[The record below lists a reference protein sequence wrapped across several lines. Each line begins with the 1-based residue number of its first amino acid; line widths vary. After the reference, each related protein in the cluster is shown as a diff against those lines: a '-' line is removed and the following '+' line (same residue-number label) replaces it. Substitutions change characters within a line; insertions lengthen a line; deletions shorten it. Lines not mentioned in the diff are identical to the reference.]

1 MMQKVMAMT
10 SIHHSRRTLMNCT
23 QNEKLNQV
31 TPHTL
36 IVGVDIAKFKHVA
49 RAQDD
54 RGKILGKALT
64 FTNTKEGFDAFFAW
78 LEEMQHKH
86 EKADVLVGMEPTGH
100 YWLNLAYTLK
110 ERLVSFGVVNP
121 LHVKRSKE
129 LDDNSPTKNDIKDA
143 RVIAQL
149 IKDGRFS
156 YPRLP
161 MDQDAE
167 VKAGITIRNQ
177 IVGDFQALQ
186 GRIHNWLDKYFPEF
200 LTVFKDWSGKMA
212 LATLEHI
219 PLPVQLNQTTPERVA
234 EIWSTYGG
242 VQRPSHKRIQR
253 LQEAAGRSVGLTVG
267 LQMAQREIATNIKRY
282 KMLKEELHAL
292 EKQLEDLVLT
302 LPGIAEMLTV
312 PGVGM
317 VTVIELYSELG
328 DIKNFENPRQIL
340 KYAGLNLRE
349 SSSGKHKGQ
358 TRITKRG
365 RAKLRAL
372 LFRTV
377 MPLVRHNR
385 AFKALHQYY
394 TTRQENPL
402 RKKQSL
408 IVLCGKLVRVL
419 HTVGQK
425 QCPFDEE
432 RMIRDIP
439 HLSLA
444 LGA

>member
-1 MMQKVMAMT
+1 
-10 SIHHSRRTLMNCT
+10 
-23 QNEKLNQV
+23 
-31 TPHTL
+31 
-36 IVGVDIAKFKHVA
+36 
-49 RAQDD
+49 
-54 RGKILGKALT
+54 
-64 FTNTKEGFDAFFAW
+64 
-78 LEEMQHKH
+78 MQHKH

-100 YWLNLAYTLK
+100 YWLNLTYTLK

-177 IVGDFQALQ
+177 IVGDLQTLQ

-234 EIWSTYGG
+234 EIWSTHGD
-242 VQRPSHKRIQR
+242 VQRPSLKRIQR
-253 LQEAAGRSVGLTVG
+253 LQEAAARSVGLNVG

-282 KMLKEELHAL
+282 KMLKEDVRAL
-292 EKQLEDLVLT
+292 EKELETLVLT

-317 VTVIELYSELG
+317 VRVIELYSELG
-328 DIKNFENPRQIL
+328 DIKNFKNPRQTL

-358 TRITKRG
+358 ARITKRG

-419 HTVGQK
+419 HCRSET
-425 QCPFDEE
+425 
-432 RMIRDIP
+432 MSI
-439 HLSLA
+439 
-444 LGA
+444 

>member
-1 MMQKVMAMT
+1 M
-10 SIHHSRRTLMNCT
+10 
-23 QNEKLNQV
+23 
-31 TPHTL
+31 
-36 IVGVDIAKFKHVA
+36 
-49 RAQDD
+49 
-54 RGKILGKALT
+54 LGKALT
-64 FTNTKEGFDAFFAW
+64 FTNTKEGFEAFFAW

-86 EKADVLVGMEPTGH
+86 EKSDVLVGMEPTGH

-161 MDQDAE
+161 MNQDAE

-177 IVGDFQALQ
+177 IVGDLQALQ

-219 PLPVQLNQTTPERVA
+219 PLPGQLNQTTPERVA

-302 LPGIAEMLTV
+302 L
-312 PGVGM
+312 
-317 VTVIELYSELG
+317 
-328 DIKNFENPRQIL
+328 
-340 KYAGLNLRE
+340 
-349 SSSGKHKGQ
+349 
-358 TRITKRG
+358 
-365 RAKLRAL
+365 
-372 LFRTV
+372 
-377 MPLVRHNR
+377 
-385 AFKALHQYY
+385 
-394 TTRQENPL
+394 
-402 RKKQSL
+402 
-408 IVLCGKLVRVL
+408 
-419 HTVGQK
+419 
-425 QCPFDEE
+425 
-432 RMIRDIP
+432 
-439 HLSLA
+439 
-444 LGA
+444 

>member
-1 MMQKVMAMT
+1 
-10 SIHHSRRTLMNCT
+10 
-23 QNEKLNQV
+23 
-31 TPHTL
+31 
-36 IVGVDIAKFKHVA
+36 
-49 RAQDD
+49 
-54 RGKILGKALT
+54 
-64 FTNTKEGFDAFFAW
+64 
-78 LEEMQHKH
+78 
-86 EKADVLVGMEPTGH
+86 
-100 YWLNLAYTLK
+100 
-110 ERLVSFGVVNP
+110 
-121 LHVKRSKE
+121 
-129 LDDNSPTKNDIKDA
+129 
-143 RVIAQL
+143 
-149 IKDGRFS
+149 
-156 YPRLP
+156 

-177 IVGDFQALQ
+177 IVGDLQALQ

-242 VQRPSHKRIQR
+242 VQRTSHKRIQR

>member
-1 MMQKVMAMT
+1 
-10 SIHHSRRTLMNCT
+10 MNCT

-54 RGKILGKALT
+54 RGK
-64 FTNTKEGFDAFFAW
+64 
-78 LEEMQHKH
+78 
-86 EKADVLVGMEPTGH
+86 
-100 YWLNLAYTLK
+100 
-110 ERLVSFGVVNP
+110 
-121 LHVKRSKE
+121 
-129 LDDNSPTKNDIKDA
+129 
-143 RVIAQL
+143 
-149 IKDGRFS
+149 
-156 YPRLP
+156 
-161 MDQDAE
+161 
-167 VKAGITIRNQ
+167 
-177 IVGDFQALQ
+177 
-186 GRIHNWLDKYFPEF
+186 
-200 LTVFKDWSGKMA
+200 MA
-212 LATLEHI
+212 LATLEYI
-219 PLPVQLNQTTPERVA
+219 LLPGQLNQTTPERVA

-242 VQRPSHKRIQR
+242 VQRPSLKRIQR
-253 LQEAAGRSVGLTVG
+253 LQEAAARSVGLNVG

-282 KMLKEELHAL
+282 KMLKEELCAL
-292 EKQLEDLVLT
+292 EKELETLVLT

-328 DIKNFENPRQIL
+328 DIKNFKNPRQIL

-358 TRITKRG
+358 ARITKRG
-365 RAKLRAL
+365 RAKLRAF

-432 RMIRDIP
+432 RMIQDIP
-439 HLSLA
+439 HLSLV
-444 LGA
+444 LKV